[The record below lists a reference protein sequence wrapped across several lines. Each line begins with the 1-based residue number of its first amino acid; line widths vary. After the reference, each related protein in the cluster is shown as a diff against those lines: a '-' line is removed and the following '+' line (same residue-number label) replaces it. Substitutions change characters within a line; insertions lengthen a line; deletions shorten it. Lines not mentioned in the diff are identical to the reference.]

1 MAMWDFIVEESHPWY
16 LFDELAKISTPKK
29 LSLLS

>member
-1 MAMWDFIVEESHPWY
+1 MVMWDFIVEESHPWY
-16 LFDELAKISTPKK
+16 LFDELTKISTPKK